1 LGDIQYGYER
11 VKVLE
16 TNLDDVS
23 GEVLGWFI
31 ERLQGSVEDITVFP
45 MTTKKNRP
53 GFSVRVVVKPEGVE
67 EAIKAM
73 VRETGT
79 LGVKIFDCQRYRE
92 KREMTSE
99 NVRIRERYYPVRIKM
114 SGEGR
119 KRIKPEYE
127 DLKAIALSE
136 EMSLK
141 DVGDE
146 VILQVRQKY
155 AKEGRDH
162 W

>member
-1 LGDIQYGYER
+1 
-11 VKVLE
+11 
-16 TNLDDVS
+16 
-23 GEVLGWFI
+23 
-31 ERLQGSVEDITVFP
+31 
-45 MTTKKNRP
+45 
-53 GFSVRVVVKPEGVE
+53 
-67 EAIKAM
+67 
-73 VRETGT
+73 
-79 LGVKIFDCQRYRE
+79 
-92 KREMTSE
+92 
-99 NVRIRERYYPVRIKM
+99 M